1 MATLVY
7 KMTHKGDPDHARGF
21 WGVEDCMG
29 RIRDYDFDAVIGIGG
44 LTWWK
49 RETSRAGEVVW
60 IGIEPQKVPVQ
71 GKRGPLVRFA
81 HFHYFL
87 EGELMLSE
95 IAPVLEK
102 SMHCAVSCA
111 TGSVRLRN
119 GKSNESANWHCR
131 LVRPSPFPLRR
142 LQLWYMKKNSV
153 ANAVA
158 QSAARKP

>member
-102 SMHCAVSCA
+102 SMHRARFMRDGFSPVEKREIERICKLALSAGPSKPFSVKTIA
-111 TGSVRLRN
+111 TLVHEEELRC
-119 GKSNESANWHCR
+119 KRCR
-131 LVRPSPFPLRR
+131 PKRC
-142 LQLWYMKKNSV
+142 
-153 ANAVA
+153 
-158 QSAARKP
+158 